1 MSLIDS
7 NAIQIAV
14 RCRPWHPTK
23 EQPFLA
29 VPTNQP
35 YFYGDGNIGGST
47 QRPVAPGALRNV
59 VEIIDNR
66 ELDFDKPQEP
76 TEGRRGAPM
85 YGRRYKNRKYVFDQ
99 VFSMEATQ
107 EEVFGRTAK
116 PLLPG
121 VLDGYNATV
130 FAYGATGCGKTHTI
144 SGTEEH
150 PGIIVRTMRELFDLV
165 EDTKLQY
172 DTFFRMSMV
181 EIYNETIR
189 DLLSDEYPACP
200 PGGLKLLEN
209 EKERVKVA
217 NVAEKEPESV
227 EDVMALVMLGNERR
241 STSFT
246 ARNSTSSRSH
256 LVLQINVVR
265 NERKTDVE
273 IDERT
278 VLQRS
283 TSATLS
289 IIDLA
294 GSEKAS
300 VNRGQRMKEGAN
312 INKSLLALSGCISA
326 LCQPPVRGIRQHV
339 PYRDSKLTRLLKFSL
354 GGNCRTV
361 MINCISPSSKDIE
374 ETNNTLLWADKA
386 KKVSTKVSRNTA
398 GVELRTAQWIQKIV
412 TLEATIK
419 SLEQQLSTAQSGHSG
434 MQKRRLD
441 KVRAAMKDEM
451 DTVQGELDELLPV
464 VRDGS
469 EMEALWNG
477 SVLQVEALE
486 TRISDIEIEIDA
498 GRSVDDALHE
508 KNHLRSLIQQQ
519 DQAYRFNSDIQAGI
533 QQKSIKHITLDN
545 LLKKAEERTFDDD
558 LAEAKYE
565 HQVEVMRHQAHV
577 ARIVSAAK
585 DRGLKDYI
593 AQQADS
599 ATKSASLLSRFSN
612 LLRTEVSSISALAD
626 SNPAEVLKRLQSLV
640 QTVDE
645 SVASLFGEVPAPLS
659 VAQVRLPPAIAAPSP
674 RRASVRGAG
683 SSPKRFA
690 HRVSPRKSGPSRS
703 NLFSAASTS
712 FPSSPSASS
721 RDNRVRWPDET
732 GEGKID
738 DRSIA
743 PDCPVFSSPSDAG
756 SASVANASSVSP
768 SASEWDNVKS
778 ISPKPPAQVM
788 VPTAL
793 RPIPSTATK
802 PLPAPSVTSA
812 MTSISSSS
820 SSNADTGTAEL
831 PAWKQNRMMRGLV
844 PQQPIQTITEESS
857 ISSPSSVS
865 GKSSPLGPSRIP
877 TSGLMGP
884 PARINRPGPLAELH
898 SVPGIGPRPSLASS
912 NSSSNLLKPTAS
924 SAARASL
931 AGNMSS
937 SSAFANVKIQLNANS
952 GSGSSPGSMGPPT
965 STTSRRASMI
975 GPARHDRP
983 RQRLSM
989 LPGSHAH
996 QAYSANGGGSE
1007 ASYSGL
1013 SSKGLPT
1020 AMSGN
1025 MSALAGGA
1033 RRVEGSRPRMS
1044 MQAGFGGGGNTS
1056 VSGMS
1061 ASTLPRGPGLSSR
1074 PSMSKLNSSISAGDG
1089 SKPAW
1094 R

>member
-1 MSLIDS
+1 MSLLDS

-47 QRPVAPGALRNV
+47 QRPVAAGALRNV

-85 YGRRYKNRKYVFDQ
+85 VGRRYKNRKYVFDQ
-99 VFSMEATQ
+99 IFSMEASQ
-107 EEVFGRTAK
+107 EEVFERTAK

-144 SGTEEH
+144 SGTEEQ

-165 EDTKLQY
+165 EDSKLQY
-172 DTFFRMSMV
+172 DTYFKMSMV

-217 NVAEKEPESV
+217 HVTEKEPESV
-227 EDVMALVMLGNERR
+227 EDVMSLVMLGNERR

-265 NERKTDVE
+265 EQRKTDVE
-273 IDERT
+273 LDEQT
-278 VLQRS
+278 VTQRL

-419 SLEQQLSTAQSGHSG
+419 SLEQQLSTAQKGHSG
-434 MQKRRLD
+434 MQKRRIENARLSTKGEMD
-441 KVRAAMKDEM
+441 KVQM
-451 DTVQGELDELLPV
+451 ELDALLPV

-477 SVLQVEALE
+477 SVLQIEALE
-486 TRISDIEIEIDA
+486 TRLHDIETEIQS
-498 GRSVDDALHE
+498 GRNVDDALQE
-508 KNHLRSLIQQQ
+508 KNHIRSLIQQQ
-519 DQAYRFNSDIQAGI
+519 DQAYRFNSEIQAGI

-545 LLKKAEERTFDDD
+545 LLKKVEERVFDDD

-565 HQVEVMRHQAHV
+565 HQLEVMRHQAHV
-577 ARIVSAAK
+577 ARIVAAAK
-585 DRGLKDYI
+585 DRGLKDFI

-612 LLRTEVSSISALAD
+612 ILRTEVSALSASANPD
-626 SNPAEVLKRLQSLV
+626 PAEVLKKLQHLV
-640 QTVDE
+640 KTVDT
-645 SVASLFGEVPAPLS
+645 SVASLFGEAPAPLS
-659 VAQVRLPPAIAAPSP
+659 VAQARLPPAIAAPSP
-674 RRASVRGAG
+674 RRASARGAG
-683 SSPKRFA
+683 SSPKRFGQ
-690 HRVSPRKSGPSRS
+690 RMSPRKSAPSRS
-703 NLFSAASTS
+703 NLF
-712 FPSSPSASS
+712 PSASAS
-721 RDNRVRWPDET
+721 LSSSSSSAPSSGTKDNRVRWPDET

-756 SASVANASSVSP
+756 NASTVN
-768 SASEWDNVKS
+768 ASTASSSFDSEEVKT
-778 ISPKPPAQVM
+778 IPPKPPAQVM
-788 VPTAL
+788 PTAL
-793 RPIPSTATK
+793 RPIPPAAPK
-802 PLPAPSVTSA
+802 PLPLLSTS
-812 MTSISSSS
+812 TSTSSTASS
-820 SSNADTGTAEL
+820 GDASSAEI
-831 PAWKQNRMMRGLV
+831 PAWKQNRIMRGLASHHA
-844 PQQPIQTITEESS
+844 IDAIAEESMTQ
-857 ISSPSSVS
+857 SPTGS
-865 GKSSPLGPSRIP
+865 GKSSPLGASRIP
-877 TSGLMGP
+877 TGGLMGP
-884 PARINRPGPLAELH
+884 PARMNRPGPLAELH
-898 SVPGIGPRPSLASS
+898 SVPGIGPRPSLSHS
-912 NSSSNLLKPTAS
+912 TSSSNLLKPTAS
-924 SAARASL
+924 SAARSSL
-931 AGNMSS
+931 AGNTS
-937 SSAFANVKIQLNANS
+937 SSAFANVKIQLN
-952 GSGSSPGSMGPPT
+952 SGSSSAPGSMGPPT
-965 STTSRRASMI
+965 STSTASRRVSMI

-983 RQRLSM
+983 RQRMSM
-989 LPGSHAH
+989 LPASHPHHAH
-996 QAYSANGGGSE
+996 GAGGSE
-1007 ASYSGL
+1007 PSFSGL

-1020 AMSGN
+1020 TMSGN
-1025 MSALAGGA
+1025 VSALSGGA
-1033 RRVEGSRPRMS
+1033 KRVEGSRPRMS
-1044 MQAGFGGGGNTS
+1044 MQCE
-1056 VSGMS
+1056 
-1061 ASTLPRGPGLSSR
+1061 
-1074 PSMSKLNSSISAGDG
+1074 
-1089 SKPAW
+1089 
-1094 R
+1094 